1 MAAEDRSAEARAIEQ
16 LIARQFAS
24 VSWAPGRPADWQAF
38 VADSTPMRGSTPRRG
53 RRGVEVL
60 LLIKNGGGWQIVSQA
75 WDVESEGK
83 PLPERLLAGTRR
95 D

>member
-1 MAAEDRSAEARAIEQ
+1 MLRADVHVFGNTAAAFAACEIVENEAE
-16 LIARQFAS
+16 
-24 VSWAPGRPADWQAF
+24 V
-38 VADSTPMRGSTPRRG
+38 T
-53 RRGVEVL
+53 RGVEVL
-60 LLIKNGGGWQIVSQA
+60 LLIKNGGAWQIVSQA